1 MAKIDPRRSWAR
13 FEDRLT
19 SEQDEVVRGLIAE
32 VCDHMKAEITGQ
44 IEPLMATLTADPVYH
59 FWGHLPE
66 MVLEGQE
73 AVRGFYTDMMSRG
86 AQQFEVVTEN
96 IIADRQRV
104 VTEGQV
110 RQLYL
115 GEDLAPMGLDQV
127 GGEPLDPAGV
137 YLGTNQLITVW
148 PNDGN
153 GKLVGE
159 DIYFGQAIGQN
170 LERVSF
176 VDLADGFEWNERWV
190 RG

>member
-13 FEDRLT
+13 FEDRLD
-19 SEQDEVVRGLIAE
+19 SEEDETVKGLISQ
-32 VCDHMKAEITGQ
+32 VRDHMKSEITGQ
-44 IEPLMATLTADPVYH
+44 IDSLMATLTDKPVYH

-66 MVLEGQE
+66 MVLEGKD
-73 AVRGFYTDMMSRG
+73 AVRGFYLDMFSRG
-86 AQQFEVVTEN
+86 GEQFEVVTEN
-96 IIADRQRV
+96 IIADRRRV

-115 GEDLAPMGLDQV
+115 GEDLAPMGIEQV
-127 GGEPLDPAGV
+127 GGEALEPAAV

-159 DIYFGQAIGQN
+159 DIYFGQPIGLE

-176 VDLADGFEWNERWV
+176 VDLADGFEWNEKWV
-190 RG
+190 RE

>member
-1 MAKIDPRRSWAR
+1 MVKIDPRRSWER
-13 FEDRLT
+13 FEARLA
-19 SEQDEVVRGLIAE
+19 SETDDVVKALIAE
-32 VCDHMKAEITGQ
+32 VRDHMKAEITG
-44 IEPLMATLTADPVYH
+44 ELKPLMATLTENPVYH

-73 AVRGFYTDMMSRG
+73 AVRGFYTDMISRG

-96 IIADRQRV
+96 IIADRGRV

-110 RQLYL
+110 KQLYA
-115 GEDLAPMGLDQV
+115 GEDLAAMGV
-127 GGEPLDPAGV
+127 SEVNGEALDPGAV

-148 PNDGN
+148 PNDGK

-159 DIYFGQAIGQN
+159 DIYFGQPVGHN

-176 VDLADGFEWNERWV
+176 EDLADGFEWNERWV
-190 RG
+190 RN